1 MDRKT
6 RRANFKNLQQESNKL
21 RSTRSSKAASNTS
34 TLSSYFATPPER
46 VDTADD
52 TEDRFQD
59 AILPVPS
66 AAVAASP
73 ERRIRP
79 IRNSNVFE
87 PPGPKPKK
95 APKLKGSSSSAPRRG
110 RGRSKQQPSISNF
123 LRNEQIFAEVAAQQ
137 CMADNFSPDDIE
149 MALALSK
156 SEAEKHGHLR
166 LNDDD
171 DVPVDVVEDNAGSA
185 TENIR
190 RKLQK
195 YGFRT
200 AAKEDYKSLAVL
212 PGVSGRGSR
221 RCKWTNKFTP
231 LTLRNPEIQ
240 QKKLESK
247 VSTLLAQQVR
257 TKKLSAEESSMPP
270 YKLISSILRELKP
283 DSKSAIVHEPIEGPV
298 TDIKIYFVSGL
309 IEVCH
314 TPAHHLLKD
323 WGAIQGR
330 DLSPERTS
338 MKTRQQIKQMEIA
351 FNELENHFENQLA
364 LKKQVDEE
372 LDELEKLVVE
382 NMIEE
387 EDTKQCD
394 IQAEVSSTSSSPLKE
409 PPDKRPRMAK
419 NGTEDLKPTTSS
431 NISVPTQLT
440 RCTSPDLFAD
450 SDDEP
455 ATSPELKEVQN
466 FSLKVYKNITIS
478 ESESPVTELE
488 STPINQP
495 TASSEVYSISSDE
508 VKTVTDSTPK
518 QMGSK
523 DQANEIFIDLTQE
536 HFKPE
541 FDDPKAYLCTD
552 IFSISQ
558 AFKSSLHVDK
568 FNCSL
573 AMDSSSQSES
583 RAISKEDKLALSA
596 TDKDSENSSFH
607 MDAFTTPNDSNP
619 SGSFSDLNISRSS
632 FRRSVSLSTDHSFK
646 SPLNWKMDSS
656 SEKPALSAPS
666 PFRMQS
672 DASIDLTQN
681 SDDDNDVIMLSDE
694 EINYSIWKANKTAK
708 GKAWENESSDS
719 SGFSPVAKKRA
730 VPYFKTEEDLDAFLM
745 TSPTNS
751 NKSQNSRSP
760 NKSALSR
767 ERAEFGI
774 LDAAL
779 SEHFTLSQMLSPAKG
794 ESQSDI
800 NWSDASFL
808 EAPMRNLSRKSSHKF
823 NDLLAKVTEPK
834 DLLDDEFDEFDQLV
848 FPNCKESTIE
858 ATTDAMPSGLDRLLM
873 GEIRMT
879 TLPEHTTPKKVSS
892 TVPDCLLM
900 GETGMPTLPELT
912 TSKTVLSTVPD
923 QLEVNGNVYTVR
935 VCHTP
940 KPDFTQLAESEI
952 LQQLYNYGIKP
963 LKRKQA
969 VKMLE
974 FIYNQTHP
982 IMQPVEPRE
991 LSQRQEDPMPRSKS
1005 TPVMSEKPRSR
1016 PIVSDNNDVCLTPTE
1031 PIQGFKFNT
1040 NAPGKDLLRFSQ
1052 SVPPSL
1058 SDDFEFY
1065 VLQTNV
1071 TKKTP
1076 QPIVPLHI
1084 AWHNLLC
1091 ANPKL
1096 HESVLM
1102 YEPIDLQEIYLHL
1115 KQMGHRYEPKDLK
1128 CFFDRRCIIFR
1139 YELAAPAKQAERH
1152 VRKKPRKPSKR
1163 S

>member
-1 MDRKT
+1 MDRQT
-6 RRANFKNLQQESNKL
+6 RKANFKNLQQESKKL

-46 VDTADD
+46 VDTEND
-52 TEDRFQD
+52 TE
-59 AILPVPS
+59 AP
-66 AAVAASP
+66 AEAVVSSP
-73 ERRIRP
+73 EPRIRP

-95 APKLKGSSSSAPRRG
+95 APKLKGSSTSAPRRG

-123 LRNEQIFAEVAAQQ
+123 LRNEQIFSEVTAQH

-171 DVPVDVVEDNAGSA
+171 DAPVDVVGDNAGAA
-185 TENIR
+185 TENVR

-221 RCKWTNKFTP
+221 RCKWANKFTS
-231 LTLRNPEIQ
+231 LTLRNPEQQ

-247 VSTLLAQQVR
+247 VSAFLAQQVR
-257 TKKLSAEESSMPP
+257 TKNLSAEERLMPP
-270 YKLISSILRELKP
+270 YKLISCILRELKA
-283 DSKSAIVHEPIEGPV
+283 DSKSAIVHEPSEGPV
-298 TDIKIYFVSGL
+298 ADIGIYFVSNL
-309 IEVCH
+309 IEVSH

-323 WGAIQGR
+323 WAAIQGR
-330 DLSPERTS
+330 DLSPERTT

-351 FNELENHFENQLA
+351 YNELERHFTNQQA
-364 LKKQVDEE
+364 LNDE

-387 EDTKQCD
+387 EDPKLCD

-409 PPDKRPRMAK
+409 PPDKRAKMAK
-419 NGTEDLKPTTSS
+419 DGTEDLKPSTSS
-431 NISVPTQLT
+431 NISIPTQLT

-450 SDDEP
+450 SDDE
-455 ATSPELKEVQN
+455 SVEG
-466 FSLKVYKNITIS
+466 FSLKVYKNITTS
-478 ESESPVTELE
+478 ESASTGTEVQRSPITE
-488 STPINQP
+488 PA
-495 TASSEVYSISSDE
+495 ASSEVYSISSDE
-508 VKTVTDSTPK
+508 VKTVTDTTPE
-518 QMGSK
+518 QMGTKEKS
-523 DQANEIFIDLTQE
+523 NGSFIDLTQE
-536 HFKPE
+536 HSNPE
-541 FDDPKAYLCTD
+541 FDDPNAYQCTD
-552 IFSISQ
+552 ILTLSQ
-558 AFKSSLHVDK
+558 VFESGLDVDNL
-568 FNCSL
+568 NCSL
-573 AMDSSSQSES
+573 AMDSSCQKLP
-583 RAISKEDKLALSA
+583 SKEDDKLALSA

-607 MDAFTTPNDSNP
+607 VDIVTTPNDTNP
-619 SGSFSDLNISRSS
+619 SGSFSDLNFSRNSL
-632 FRRSVSLSTDHSFK
+632 RRSVSLSTDNSFK
-646 SPLNWKMDSS
+646 SPLNWQMDSS

-666 PFRMQS
+666 PFRIHS

-681 SDDDNDVIMLSDE
+681 DESDEDNDVIMLSDE
-694 EINYSIWKANKTAK
+694 EINYSMWKANKT
-708 GKAWENESSDS
+708 GKVKDWQNESSDS
-719 SGFSPVAKKRA
+719 SGLSPVAKKRSVA
-730 VPYFKTEEDLDAFLM
+730 YFKTEEDLDAFLM
-745 TSPTNS
+745 ASPTIS

-760 NKSALSR
+760 NKSALSK

-779 SEHFTLSQMLSPAKG
+779 SEPFTLSQMLSPAKEEIP
-794 ESQSDI
+794 ESHSDI

-808 EAPMRNLSRKSSHKF
+808 EAPMKPLSRMSSHKF
-823 NDLLAKVTEPK
+823 TDLLVSKPEE
-834 DLLDDEFDEFDQLV
+834 LLDDEFDDFDQLV
-848 FPNCKESTIE
+848 FPNCKKSTME
-858 ATTDAMPSGLDRLLM
+858 ASTDAMPSGLDRLLM
-873 GEIRMT
+873 GEIRMPT
-879 TLPEHTTPKKVSS
+879 MPELTTPKKASS
-892 TVPDCLLM
+892 TVPDCLLV
-900 GETGMPTLPELT
+900 GESRMSTLPEIT
-912 TSKTVLSTVPD
+912 TPKKPSSTVSD

-935 VCHTP
+935 ACHTP
-940 KPDFTQLAESEI
+940 KPDFTLLPESEI

-982 IMQPVEPRE
+982 ILQPLESGL
-991 LSQRQEDPMPRSKS
+991 LSQRQVAPMPRSKS
-1005 TPVMSEKPRSR
+1005 TPVMSDQPRSR
-1016 PIVSDNNDVCLTPTE
+1016 PIDSANNDACLTPTE
-1031 PIQGFKFNT
+1031 PILDFKFNT
-1040 NAPGKDLLRFSQ
+1040 NASGNDLLRFSQ

-1058 SDDFEFY
+1058 SDDFECY

-1071 TKKTP
+1071 TKKTA
-1076 QPIVPLHI
+1076 QPLMPLHI

-1139 YELAAPAKQAERH
+1139 YELTAPAKQAERH
-1152 VRKKPRKPSKR
+1152 VRKKPRKPTTKR

>member
-1 MDRKT
+1 MLYYQYHPLLWRLL
-6 RRANFKNLQQESNKL
+6 RNAESGQ
-21 RSTRSSKAASNTS
+21 
-34 TLSSYFATPPER
+34 Y
-46 VDTADD
+46 
-52 TEDRFQD
+52 
-59 AILPVPS
+59 
-66 AAVAASP
+66 
-73 ERRIRP
+73 
-79 IRNSNVFE
+79 
-87 PPGPKPKK
+87 PKK

-123 LRNEQIFAEVAAQQ
+123 LRNEQIFAEVAAQH

-231 LTLRNPEIQ
+231 LTLRNPEVQ

-283 DSKSAIVHEPIEGPV
+283 DSKSAIVHEPSEGPV
-298 TDIKIYFVSGL
+298 TDIEIYFVSGL

-351 FNELENHFENQLA
+351 FNELENHFENQQA

-455 ATSPELKEVQN
+455 ATSPKLKEVPN

-478 ESESPVTELE
+478 ESESPVNEIE

-508 VKTVTDSTPK
+508 
-518 QMGSK
+518 
-523 DQANEIFIDLTQE
+523 
-536 HFKPE
+536 
-541 FDDPKAYLCTD
+541 
-552 IFSISQ
+552 
-558 AFKSSLHVDK
+558 
-568 FNCSL
+568 
-573 AMDSSSQSES
+573 
-583 RAISKEDKLALSA
+583 
-596 TDKDSENSSFH
+596 
-607 MDAFTTPNDSNP
+607 
-619 SGSFSDLNISRSS
+619 
-632 FRRSVSLSTDHSFK
+632 
-646 SPLNWKMDSS
+646 
-656 SEKPALSAPS
+656 
-666 PFRMQS
+666 
-672 DASIDLTQN
+672 
-681 SDDDNDVIMLSDE
+681 
-694 EINYSIWKANKTAK
+694 
-708 GKAWENESSDS
+708 
-719 SGFSPVAKKRA
+719 
-730 VPYFKTEEDLDAFLM
+730 
-745 TSPTNS
+745 
-751 NKSQNSRSP
+751 
-760 NKSALSR
+760 
-767 ERAEFGI
+767 
-774 LDAAL
+774 
-779 SEHFTLSQMLSPAKG
+779 
-794 ESQSDI
+794 
-800 NWSDASFL
+800 
-808 EAPMRNLSRKSSHKF
+808 
-823 NDLLAKVTEPK
+823 
-834 DLLDDEFDEFDQLV
+834 
-848 FPNCKESTIE
+848 
-858 ATTDAMPSGLDRLLM
+858 
-873 GEIRMT
+873 
-879 TLPEHTTPKKVSS
+879 
-892 TVPDCLLM
+892 
-900 GETGMPTLPELT
+900 
-912 TSKTVLSTVPD
+912 VPD

-1102 YEPIDLQEIYLHL
+1102 YEPIDLQEVYLHL

-1152 VRKKPRKPSKR
+1152 VRKKPRKPTKR